1 MPEVPKTEKSPAVRT
16 LSVRHWLMLMA
27 LVIVALMAVDRV
39 RLLEVQRSER
49 LALARAEAVDLA
61 RQAADVHRNAVEA
74 ARAMLKTAA
83 RLYPAA
89 GAKST
94 QDCKAFLAPF
104 VADMPWIKSL
114 AVVGSDGHT
123 TCATDITD
131 TAAEL
136 GDRPFVEKARQKDEF
151 AIGQDGTAVM
161 AAYPVR
167 VRDKSG
173 STEAVVVARID
184 FDWFNRLGRSTR
196 RDGVTTM
203 AVDAQGNVIAGL
215 TGASDLAGRSISDH
229 PVLRDVLTRPEGTV
243 VGAGL
248 DGAQRIMAFTRLP
261 DIDGSIVV
269 GLDEREFVSRLSRDI
284 ALAYVQFIMAAGVI
298 LVAVWVGGKRLIVE
312 PTRVL
317 AGMATRIGRGEKEV
331 RPKQKMIWAAEF
343 APLTTALTEMAS
355 RLAEREHGLRSAN
368 RQLSTLAAVD
378 SLTKLP
384 NRRSFDA
391 ALEDEWERAY
401 EQGWPV
407 ALMMIDVDHFKQ
419 YNDHYGHL
427 VGDRCLELVGEA
439 LSATVPTKAD
449 FAARYGGE
457 EFALLLPATALRAAL
472 NAAER
477 LRATV
482 EQLDIPHEK
491 ADRGHVTISV
501 GVASLMPTDKNTA
514 QDLIEAA
521 DAGLYEAKRLGRNT
535 VGVRSPNPNPV
546 PAADAA
552 VPAAP
557 ADAPP
562 TAAAS
567 S

>member
-1 MPEVPKTEKSPAVRT
+1 MPEVPKTQKTPTART
-16 LSVRHWLMLMA
+16 LSVRTWLMA
-27 LVIVALMAVDRV
+27 LALAIIALMAIDRV
-39 RLLEVQRSER
+39 RLLEAQRSER
-49 LALARAEAVDLA
+49 VTLARAEAVDLA
-61 RQAADVHRNAVEA
+61 RQTADIERNVLEA
-74 ARAMLKTAA
+74 ARAMLKTVA
-83 RLYPAA
+83 RLYPAT
-89 GAKST
+89 AKG
-94 QDCKAFLAPF
+94 DCKSFLAPF
-104 VADMPWIKSL
+104 VADMPWVKSL
-114 AVVGSDGHT
+114 SVVGADGRIVCST
-123 TCATDITD
+123 EPGDASTD
-131 TAAEL
+131 L
-136 GDRPFVEKARQKDEF
+136 GDRPFVEKARQSADF
-151 AIGQDGTAVM
+151 AIGSDGAAVM

-167 VRDKSG
+167 GRDKAG
-173 STEAVVVARID
+173 ATEAVIVARTD
-184 FDWFNRLGRSTR
+184 FDWFDRLGTTGQR
-196 RDGVTTM
+196 REGIATM
-203 AVDAQGNVIAGL
+203 LVDARGNVIAGQ
-215 TGASDLAGRSISDH
+215 GGSSELAGRSISDH
-229 PVLRDVLTRPEGTV
+229 PVLRDVLARPDGTL

-248 DGAQRIMAFTRLP
+248 DGVQRVMAFTRLP
-261 DIDGSIVV
+261 DIDASVVV
-269 GLDEREFVSRLSRDI
+269 GLDERQFVSRLYRDI
-284 ALAYVQFIMAAGVI
+284 TLAYVQFIMAAAVI
-298 LVAVWVGGKRLIVE
+298 LVAVWVGIKRLIVE

-317 AGMATRIGRGEKEV
+317 ATMATRIGRGEREP

-343 APLTTALTEMAS
+343 APLTAALTEMAS

-391 ALEDEWERAY
+391 GLEDEWERAY

-491 ADRGHVTISV
+491 AERGHVTVSI

-546 PAADAA
+546 PAADAEA
-552 VPAAP
+552 AAEPDATPA
-557 ADAPP
+557 
-562 TAAAS
+562 AAAS